1 MKLTNIREMTGGA
14 GGGTTS
20 GANFSPTDSKGG
32 LFVGG
37 TTQKLYKRR
46 VKKEGAGGFIKHKT
60 PSSAG
65 KTHSLTYGSQDLKVF
80 NKSQPDSAGSFYQKI
95 QKLF

>member
-1 MKLTNIREMTGGA
+1 MTGGAGA

-20 GANFSPTDSKGG
+20 GANFSPTDSKSGM
-32 LFVGG
+32 FVGG
-37 TTQKLYKRR
+37 SISKLYKRK
-46 VKKEGAGGFIKHKT
+46 VKKEGAYIKHKT

-65 KTHSLTYGSQDLKVF
+65 KTHSLTYGTQDLKVF

-95 QKLF
+95 SKLF